1 MMSNEPVLRPI
12 LPTTVVGSYSV
23 PEWLERLKTEY
34 YQRRISA
41 AHLAEIH
48 EVAIKAAI
56 KDQEQAGIDIVSD
69 GELRRDNDID
79 YFLARIPGVRIEGRA
94 KTDYYDYVEA
104 AVGAELPADDKESL
118 GLAADYAFTAGLTDR
133 PVKFSFTGPFSLSRR
148 ISGASAYR
156 DPSDLVRALARRL
169 NLEARSLA
177 AAGAG
182 FLQIDEPF
190 LAGYPEQAELA
201 VEAVN
206 IVTDGVPVT
215 WALHV
220 CYGNR
225 HARPS
230 WEGHYDFLFPAVLA
244 ARVDQLVLE
253 FARKGLE
260 DLRLIKEYGWPFQLG
275 LGVIDVKT
283 PTVET
288 PELVAE
294 RIRRA
299 IEYVDPS
306 RLMVNPDC
314 GLRHLASEVARR
326 KLRAMV
332 SGAVIVRTE
341 LGLSEPGDHQLTPPA
356 PGDTSSQP
364 TGDTNG

>member
-1 MMSNEPVLRPI
+1 MEL

-23 PEWLERLKTEY
+23 PEWLERLKTEF

-79 YFLARIPGVRIEGRA
+79 YFLARIPGVIIERRA
-94 KTDYYDYVEA
+94 KTDYYDYFEA
-104 AVGAELPADDKESL
+104 EVAAELPADDKESL
-118 GLAADYAFTAGLTDR
+118 GLAADYAFTSRLTDR
-133 PVKFSFTGPFSLSRR
+133 PVKFSLTGPFSLSRR
-148 ISGASAYR
+148 ISAASAYR
-156 DPSDLVRALARRL
+156 DRADLVRALARRL

-260 DLRLIKEYGWPFQLG
+260 DLHLIKEYGWPFQLG

-299 IEYVDPS
+299 IEYVDPA

-314 GLRHLASEVARR
+314 GLRHLAPEVARR

-341 LGLSEPGDHQLTPPA
+341 LGPPEPGDHPLTPPA
-356 PGDTSSQP
+356 PGDSASQP
-364 TGDTNG
+364 TGDSNG